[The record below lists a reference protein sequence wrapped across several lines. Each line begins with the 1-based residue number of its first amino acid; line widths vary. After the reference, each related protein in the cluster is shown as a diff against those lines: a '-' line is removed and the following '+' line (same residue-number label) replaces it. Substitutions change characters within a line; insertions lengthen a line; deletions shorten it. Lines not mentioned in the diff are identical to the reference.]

1 MNSETILNEQL
12 SIEDKLIYFN
22 NSILNFNFFKKDL
35 DIFIENLI
43 NNYYSFKNYKLVL
56 DQILL
61 LKKLFSIYTNDLNII
76 FNILLNYNNIDQ
88 EENKIYKNL
97 YDSNFKITELI
108 GNIPINIKEKIS
120 PKIYNVLSLLND
132 NINYIT
138 IKEIDAS
145 DTDLEEQLIE
155 EEDMPISDGLFS
167 FKAFITIFV
176 IVFGVFFILS
186 ISLGLLDHFNK

>member
-1 MNSETILNEQL
+1 
-12 SIEDKLIYFN
+12 
-22 NSILNFNFFKKDL
+22 
-35 DIFIENLI
+35 
-43 NNYYSFKNYKLVL
+43 
-56 DQILL
+56 
-61 LKKLFSIYTNDLNII
+61 
-76 FNILLNYNNIDQ
+76 
-88 EENKIYKNL
+88 
-97 YDSNFKITELI
+97 
-108 GNIPINIKEKIS
+108 
-120 PKIYNVLSLLND
+120 SLLND